1 MIHIFLIN
9 FELQEV
15 FILIT
20 ALKTKES
27 PVAKNVCSCPKKAC
41 NKKTAGAELSQFDL
55 SYISFDQA
63 SNFLLLIKI
72 I

>member
-27 PVAKNVCSCPKKAC
+27 PVAKNVCSFRKKAC
-41 NKKTAGAELSQFDL
+41 NKKTAGAELSQVDL